1 MIVITPDISLADNEI
16 EENFIRSPGSG
27 GQKVNKTETAVQ
39 LRFDAR
45 ESPALSNG
53 LFLRLKIL
61 AGQRMTKNGVIVI
74 TAHQF
79 ATQER
84 NRQDALDR
92 LIYLIIQAV
101 KPPKLRFTT
110 RPSKASKER
119 RLDSKRQK
127 SNVKKG
133 RGRLR
138 QFD

>member
-45 ESPALSNG
+45 ESPALSNE
-53 LFLRLKIL
+53 LLLRLKIL

-92 LIYLIIQAV
+92 LIYLITQAV
-101 KPPKLRFTT
+101 KRPKLRFTT